1 MSKLCP
7 NCGKVVEENL
17 TKCSNCGTDLPLEQK
32 KDSPVEE
39 VVDINPIPVIQFNDN
54 TDSAVGNSDANDVL
68 EAVTVPTIEES
79 TDDVVEGIKPEVG
92 GLESAINEVPVVA
105 VEEPAKEEATDV
117 VTEETKEESNE
128 TKIEEIP
135 VEEKTDEVVKEV
147 TTEEKAEDT
156 PVEEV
161 KEAVETVSEVEPLLE
176 DKKEQV
182 VEEVKEEI
190 TEAEDTKEEVTEVIE
205 TQTSAE
211 VADIAP
217 EVEEIAEAHPE
228 VESLAS
234 AIEEIQVEEKAE
246 DVVKEVTPEE
256 KAEETPVEEVKEVVE
271 TVAETEP
278 VSEVEPLLDDKK
290 EQIVEEIKDI
300 QSEEGS
306 LESAINDVPVVTE
319 VKESNDVIEAVSQP
333 IEEKEKPKAVIDANT
348 VIDVPEGI
356 EEISVDDIVNN
367 ELESVSVKVE
377 EENTNT
383 EETVQKVELPEAT
396 VGEIDSSILANMY
409 EQEEKENEHNKM
421 LLAKEEEDRRKREEE
436 ARLAKQRMEPKP
448 DLMARVDYVVSNE
461 QVPTS
466 NVRKKKKGSFLPK
479 FFIIL
484 FVMLLGAGLYWFFFV
499 KDSKP
504 KEETYE
510 TPINTY
516 YKSIEK
522 KDKKG
527 IVSAYVPC
535 ARKDENLMNEIEVA
549 LASFQDKFS
558 VEYKI
563 KNVEVVNEDDQNNLK
578 TTALGTYCGI
588 ENIPNITDYK
598 HVYVSQTIVTD
609 ERTTTEI
616 DFWVVQIDKKWY
628 IIPITENVT

>member
-39 VVDINPIPVIQFNDN
+39 VVDINPIPVIQFNEN
-54 TDSAVGNSDANDVL
+54 TNSAAGNSAVNDVL

-79 TDDVVEGIKPEVG
+79 TDAVVEDIKPEVG

-105 VEEPAKEEATDV
+105 VEESVTDV
-117 VTEETKEESNE
+117 VTEESKEESNE

-147 TTEEKAEDT
+147 TTEEKKET
-156 PVEEV
+156 PVEEA
-161 KEAVETVSEVEPLLE
+161 KEVVETVAEVEPLLE
-176 DKKEQV
+176 DKKEKV
-182 VEEVKEEI
+182 IEEVKEEI
-190 TEAEDTKEEVTEVIE
+190 TETKDAKEEVAEVIE
-205 TQTSAE
+205 TQTGAE
-211 VADIAP
+211 VADVAP

-234 AIEEIQVEEKAE
+234 AIEEIQVEEK
-246 DVVKEVTPEE
+246 V
-256 KAEETPVEEVKEVVE
+256 EETPVEEVKEVVE
-271 TVAETEP
+271 TVSETEP

-290 EQIVEEIKDI
+290 EQIVEETKDI
-300 QSEEGS
+300 QPEEGS

-333 IEEKEKPKAVIDANT
+333 IEEKDKPKAVIDANT

-377 EENTNT
+377 EENKNT

-396 VGEIDSSILANMY
+396 VGEIDSSILVNMY

-461 QVPTS
+461 QGPTS

-578 TTALGTYCGI
+578 TTALGTYCGV